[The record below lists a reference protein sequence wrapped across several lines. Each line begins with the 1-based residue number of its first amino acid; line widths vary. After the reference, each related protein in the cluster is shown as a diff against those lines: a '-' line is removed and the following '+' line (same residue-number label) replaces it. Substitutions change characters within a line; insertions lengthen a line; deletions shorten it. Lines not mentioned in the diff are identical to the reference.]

1 MNHCK
6 NCSKCCD
13 VIMLDNISA
22 EDIEQKAK
30 AGTVDP
36 IYVEI
41 LKPITREE
49 ALLRNEKAVLERE
62 SHLVKHNLP
71 KRLVHFYSCPKLV
84 DGRCSEYDRRPTMC
98 SVYPFRTHELVMEW
112 NSNSHSWLSKR
123 QYQVNEPRYSE
134 NCTYLPGIIPV
145 VNL

>member
-6 NCSKCCD
+6 NCSKCCE

-22 EDIEQKAK
+22 DDITRKVK

-36 IYVEI
+36 IYEEI
-41 LKPITREE
+41 LKPITR
-49 ALLRNEKAVLERE
+49 ADAILRNEKAVLERE
-62 SHLVKHNLP
+62 NHVVKHGLP
-71 KRLVHFYSCPKLV
+71 KNVVHFYSFPKLV
-84 DGRCSEYDRRPTMC
+84 AGRCSEYDRRPSMC
-98 SVYPFRTHELVMEW
+98 STYPFRTHESVQGED
-112 NSNSHSWLSKR
+112 SHSHAWLSKR
-123 QYQVNEPRYSE
+123 QYKVNEPRYSE